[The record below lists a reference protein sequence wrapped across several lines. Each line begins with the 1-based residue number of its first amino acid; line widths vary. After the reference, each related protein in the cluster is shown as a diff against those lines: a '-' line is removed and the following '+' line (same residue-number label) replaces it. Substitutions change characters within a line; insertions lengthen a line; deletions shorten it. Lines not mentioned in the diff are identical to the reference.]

1 MRPTASDPSPPDGDS
16 HWQPSAALPTLRLRA
31 QLLEA
36 ARRFFAARG
45 VLEVDV
51 PALVHHTVTAPNI
64 HSAQVQLPG
73 WPAALYLHTSPEYL
87 MKRLLA
93 AGSGDIYQI
102 AHVFRGAEQGRQHNA
117 EFTLIEW
124 YRCGLSM
131 QQLIDEVE
139 LLVRTLLELPPQT
152 PAERLRYAEA
162 FERELGCDPLSA
174 TDAQLQRL
182 AHTHGLE
189 ARLIERCS
197 RDELLDW
204 LMGSRVGPRLG
215 AQGLCFIHHY
225 PASQAALA
233 RLDAA
238 DPRCALRFELYYRGV
253 ELANGFEELADPGEQ
268 RRRFELDQAERRRAG
283 APIPAI
289 DEALLAALAAGL
301 PPVSGV
307 ALGFDRLLM
316 LRIGAS
322 DLSAVLPFTL
332 ERA

>member
-1 MRPTASDPSPPDGDS
+1 MSSASSNPSPSGS
-16 HWQPSAALPTLRLRA
+16 AVWQPSASLATLRLRA
-31 QLLEA
+31 RLLEST
-36 ARRFFAARG
+36 RRFFAARG

-51 PALVHHTVTAPNI
+51 PTLAHHTVTAPNI

-73 WPAALYLHTSPEYL
+73 WPATLYLQTSPEYL

-102 AHVFRGAEQGRQHNA
+102 AHVFRGSEQSRQHNA

-139 LLVRTLLELPPQT
+139 LLAVTLLELPPQA
-152 PAERLRYAEA
+152 PSERLRYAQA
-162 FERELGCDPLSA
+162 FERELGCDPLIA
-174 TDAQLQRL
+174 TDAQLRRL
-182 AHTHGLE
+182 ALAHGLE
-189 ARLIERCS
+189 ARLTERCA

-204 LMGSRVGPRLG
+204 LMGITVGPRLG
-215 AQGLCFIHHY
+215 AQGLCFVHHY

-253 ELANGFEELADPGEQ
+253 ELANGFEELADPAEQ

-283 APIPAI
+283 APVPAI
-289 DEALLAALAAGL
+289 DEALIAALVSGL